1 MILSKTSDC
10 QIVGVSEVDKEN
22 DFATQPG
29 IKEFNKQHQGVMHST

>member
-22 DFATQPG
+22 DLQPSQ
-29 IKEFNKQHQGVMHST
+29 E